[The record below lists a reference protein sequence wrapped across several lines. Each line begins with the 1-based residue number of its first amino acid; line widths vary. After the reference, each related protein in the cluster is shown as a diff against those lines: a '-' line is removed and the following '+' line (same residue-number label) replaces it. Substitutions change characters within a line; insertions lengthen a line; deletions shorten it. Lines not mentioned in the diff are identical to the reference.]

1 MQDPSLQAATASEP
15 LTLDQEYAMQ
25 KSWREDADKLTFI
38 VCLPPDQFFVDD
50 DGNVELQG
58 GEDDVDGEE
67 RMVGDVNLFLSESE
81 EDFEEGLCVGEVEIM
96 VARIDLQGKG
106 IGTAVLL
113 TFLWYVLSHLEG
125 MLGEYSTSLGKVKVM
140 KYLRVKIDAEN
151 EKSIKLFERVGF
163 KKVSQKPNYFN
174 ELELRYAIPKEKERE
189 EVVKLLNVKEPKV
202 ALYQLS
208 SS

>member
-1 MQDPSLQAATASEP
+1 MQDPSLQATTASEP
-15 LTLDQEYAMQ
+15 LTIDQEYAMQ

-38 VCLPPDQFFVDD
+38 ACFPPDELFVDD
-50 DGNVELQG
+50 DGNVVLQG

-81 EDFEEGLCVGEVEIM
+81 DDGEEGLCVGEVEIM

-106 IGTAVLL
+106 IGTAILL
-113 TFLWYVLSHLEG
+113 TFLWYVLNHLEG
-125 MLGEYSTSLGKVKVM
+125 MLGEYSKSLGKAKVM

-151 EKSIKLFERVGF
+151 ERSIKLFERVGF
-163 KKVSQKPNYFN
+163 KKVSEKPNYFN
-174 ELELRYAIPKEKERE
+174 ELELRYGIPKEKECE
-189 EVVKLLNVKEPKV
+189 EVAKVLNIEEPKV